1 MSSQLEGASWLT
13 ENGPKEL
20 EQLFQAIIYHP
31 SAPILI
37 ADDHGNCQNASVG
50 ASKLLG
56 LPRAQIIGRQLAEF
70 AQSRFKPQVSQLLS
84 TLREQGEQE
93 GILGLKVTFR

>member
-1 MSSQLEGASWLT
+1 VSWLT
-13 ENGPKEL
+13 QHGPKEL

-37 ADDHGNCQNASVG
+37 ADDVGNCQNASVG

-56 LPRAQIIGRQLAEF
+56 LQRAQIIGRQLEEF
-70 AQSRFKPQVSQLLS
+70 AQPGFKPRVSQLLS
-84 TLREQGEQE
+84 TLRE
-93 GILGLKVTFR
+93 R